1 MARQLTMKTGILIVL
16 GLLVLAPDAS
26 SIQRRS
32 TQKPPAAPTA
42 APARR
47 SERPVPFHIGETLT
61 YDVSWSSY
69 LSAGTAVVSVKEKR
83 PSFDSTAYYI
93 VAEAKPT
100 PLLSK
105 LYTLY
110 YKLDTLLDAYTLLP
124 QRGSVYTEEGNRHR
138 LKTTR
143 FDRRQQ
149 RVFFEYQSG
158 NTVNSEFAV
167 PAFTQ
172 DALSSIYVM
181 RSIPLKAGDHMTM
194 PVSDDGLTYRLGID
208 VGAPEHVKTPL
219 GEINA
224 WKVRPVLTDD
234 KGQMVGKNLAVWIS
248 DDERRYP
255 LKIQAELALGTFNLL
270 LREAR

>member
-1 MARQLTMKTGILIVL
+1 MARQLTIKAGVLMLL
-16 GLLVLAPDAS
+16 GLLALAPDAL

-32 TQKPPAAPTA
+32 TQTSPAPPAAPPTG
-42 APARR
+42 R

-69 LSAGTAVVSVKEKR
+69 LAAGTAVASVKEKR

-93 VAEAKPT
+93 VAEAKPA
-100 PLLSK
+100 PLVAR

-124 QRGSVYTEEGNRHR
+124 QRGSVYTEEGGRHR

-149 RVFFEYQSG
+149 KAFFEYQSG

-167 PAFTQ
+167 PALTQ
-172 DALSSIYVM
+172 DALSAIYVM
-181 RSIPLKAGDHMTM
+181 RSIPFKAGEHMTM
-194 PVSDDGLTYRLGID
+194 PVSDDGVTYRMGID
-208 VGAPEHVKTPL
+208 VEAPERVTTPL
-219 GEINA
+219 GVLNA

-234 KGQMVGKNLAVWIS
+234 KGQTVGKNLAVWIA
-248 DDERRYP
+248 DDARRYP
-255 LKIQAELALGTFNLL
+255 LKIQAEVAVGTFNLI